1 MLKQGYN
8 YIVYCR
14 DVYCMLWPR
23 VVIDPISVITELL
36 SFIEVSKKLC
46 AMYIENKRLYYNIL
60 SVVEIYCVDYFK
72 THIADQQQKNYHKY
86 VFIPVHACAYCI
98 MVTAWSKHDLEC
110 GQQLKAVGG
119 VISWLYCL
127 RTRWI
132 RTLFS

>member
-1 MLKQGYN
+1 MYVETRLLL
-8 YIVYCR
+8 YCVLPR
-14 DVYCMLWPR
+14 CVLHALTACCYWPN
-23 VVIDPISVITELL
+23 ISYQLL
-36 SFIEVSKKLC
+36 SLIEVSKKLC

-127 RTRWI
+127 RTRGI